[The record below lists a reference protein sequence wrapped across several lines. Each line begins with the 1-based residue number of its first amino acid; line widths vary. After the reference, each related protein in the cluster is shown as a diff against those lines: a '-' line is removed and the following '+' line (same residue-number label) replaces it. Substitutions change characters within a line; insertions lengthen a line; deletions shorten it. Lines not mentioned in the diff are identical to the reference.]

1 MNRQTSV
8 EMSVQPDNAAAL
20 ERDRLTAGFRC
31 ALTPEEKRRKL
42 RRRKVVQFSL
52 GLEAE
57 NEEELNGW
65 FPLVDFGRPDEGGEI
80 R

>member
-1 MNRQTSV
+1 M
-8 EMSVQPDNAAAL
+8 
-20 ERDRLTAGFRC
+20 AG
-31 ALTPEEKRRKL
+31 ALTPAEKRKKL
-42 RRRKVVQFSL
+42 RRRKVVQMGL

-65 FPLVDFGRPDEGGEI
+65 FPLVDFGTPDEGSEV